1 MSAEAGEKE
10 ERPSRPGGLR
20 AWWRVLRLAY
30 LRFGFSV
37 ASLMAAAIAFY
48 SLLCLGPL
56 GLLLAAL
63 LQSIFGKGGNS
74 YAWLQMTI
82 RELGGSAAEQ
92 LMAQLDTT
100 LSNPGTYVAS
110 AAGLVLLIWA
120 GLRLFE
126 VLERSLTEV
135 WPGKLLR
142 GYVGRKLVALI
153 AMAVGGALICGVVA
167 LNAML
172 VVVEAHLRQIAAY
185 QPATLPFI
193 RPSLRLLVEFPAS
206 LVAFTLMYKFMPVQ
220 RVPLRAALAGGVF
233 SAVLWHV
240 ISPIFTYS
248 LAWTA
253 RTQYVYGGMAQVV
266 TFSLWAFL
274 GARLL
279 LAGAYFAAAYQHV
292 FCHRHPPAEDGHF
305 VGHPPRRS

>member
-1 MSAEAGEKE
+1 MSAADDEKRE
-10 ERPSRPGGLR
+10 PPRRAAGLR

-63 LQSIFGKGGNS
+63 LQSIFGKGGDS
-74 YAWLQMTI
+74 YRWLQITI
-82 RELGGSAAEQ
+82 RELGGQAAGQ

-100 LSNPGTYVAS
+100 LSDPGAYVAS

-126 VLERSLTEV
+126 VIERSLTEV
-135 WPGKLLR
+135 WPGRVLR
-142 GYVGRKLVALI
+142 GYVGRKLVALL

-172 VVVEAHLRQIAAY
+172 VVAEAHLRQIAAY
-185 QPATLPFI
+185 QPAALPFI

-206 LVAFTLMYKFMPVQ
+206 LLAFTLMYKFMPVQ
-220 RVPLRAALAGGVF
+220 RVPFRVALAGGVF
-233 SAVLWHV
+233 SAVVWHV

-248 LAWTA
+248 LAWSA
-253 RTQYVYGGMAQVV
+253 RTQYVYGGLAQVV

-292 FCHRHPPAEDGHF
+292 FHHRHDPSEDADFIGHR
-305 VGHPPRRS
+305 PLRD